1 MSKARLLITLLSCG
15 SLLGAGCGS
24 SASGSNQ
31 RGKHHP
37 KLVRTPWARLLITLL
52 SCGSLLGAGCGS
64 SASGSNQRGKHHP
77 KLVRTPWE
85 QITRGS
91 NPRTLLIDTVQGT
104 TDRSGSCFIHYT
116 TRVVRQTSRLISI
129 EMVAPETKDR
139 RFQCT
144 ARAVRGPFFV
154 PVHLKKP
161 YRGESLLDPVTG
173 RFHRLIPRTHLH

>member
-31 RGKHHP
+31 RAKHHP
-37 KLVRTPWARLLITLL
+37 KLM
-52 SCGSLLGAGCGS
+52 
-64 SASGSNQRGKHHP
+64 
-77 KLVRTPWE
+77 RTPWE

-104 TDRSGSCFIHYT
+104 TDRSSSCFIHYT
-116 TRVVRQTSRLISI
+116 THVVRQTSRLISI
-129 EMVAPETKDR
+129 ETLAPETKAR
-139 RFQCT
+139 GFQCA

-161 YRGESLLDPVTG
+161 YRGQRLLDPVTG
-173 RFHRLIPRTHLH
+173 HFHRLTRRAELQ